1 MLIIFY
7 LKLHCCHL
15 YYFEGAELKSMNSFL
30 QPLTDRVTS
39 KKGMWIT
46 LGIWLLVTI
55 LLSVLA
61 PSAKEYEVSSIDS
74 IPADAKSII
83 AQEKV
88 DTYFKNNDGI
98 PAILV
103 FQSDDNKVEI
113 SDVNPLLEK
122 LDQVEGIKEYVPL
135 AKMPPQ
141 ATASFF
147 SKDQSTLILPL
158 TFESDLES
166 KEIRTALE
174 KIDGIVKKD
183 TDLTLYTTGP
193 AGIAVDS
200 LNLFSRADFV
210 LLFSTVGLILV
221 LLIVI
226 YRSPL
231 LALIPLFA
239 AAFVYQAV
247 NQILGLM
254 GKAGLLISNQTFS
267 IMTILLFA
275 AVIDYSLFVFSRY
288 REELKKF
295 DSKHDAMKHAMRETG
310 LPVFFS
316 GGTVLAAMLV
326 LFFAEFGD
334 YRNFAPVFAAVML
347 VIMLAS
353 ITLVPALFTLFGRKS
368 FWPKIPRVGE
378 EGVKSNSIWSK
389 IGKFVVKKPIVA
401 ASVIGI
407 ILLASAL
414 NMFNLKYEFDTMKS
428 FPKDMPSRQGYEI
441 LEEKFEKG
449 DLAATTVLFEAKE
462 EISPEQQAAL
472 LETLAD
478 QDLVSNVR
486 PTGTTND
493 QKAVQYSLTF
503 KESPYAVETMDALET
518 MRDNADKLVTE
529 SNLDGELHFA
539 GETAKKVDDRATN
552 DRDLIV
558 IVLLESLLIFVM
570 LIVLTKSFKMPI
582 YMMGTI
588 LISFLAAVGLGMFLS
603 NLFFDIDTIS
613 NRVPLYAFVFLVALG
628 IDYNIILIS
637 RFMEE
642 RKKYPVKKA
651 VELAVATT
659 GGVISS
665 AGIILAATFAV
676 LMTQPIQLLFVF
688 GFIVAVGI
696 LLDTFLIRGI
706 LLPALIIFFEKD
718 KPAAA
723 KDAQ

>member
-1 MLIIFY
+1 
-7 LKLHCCHL
+7 
-15 YYFEGAELKSMNSFL
+15 MNSFL
-30 QPLTDRVTS
+30 QSVTDRVTS

-46 LGIWLLVTI
+46 LGIWLLVTV

-88 DTYFKNNDGI
+88 DTYFKNNEGI

-113 SDVNPLLEK
+113 SDLNPLLEK

-135 AKMPPQ
+135 SKLPPQ

-147 SKDQSTLILPL
+147 SEDQSTLILPL
-158 TFESDLES
+158 TFESELES
-166 KEIRTALE
+166 KEIRTVLE
-174 KIDGIVKKD
+174 KIDGIVKKN
-183 TDLTLYTTGP
+183 TDLILYTTGP

-200 LNLFSRADFV
+200 LNLFSRADLV
-210 LLFSTVGLILV
+210 LLFSTVGLILI

-254 GKAGLLISNQTFS
+254 GKAGLLISSQTFS

-295 DSKHDAMKHAMRETG
+295 DSKYAAMKHAMRETG

-334 YRNFAPVFAAVML
+334 YRNFAPVFAAAML
-347 VIMLAS
+347 VIMFAS

-368 FWPKIPRVGE
+368 FWPRIPRVGE
-378 EGVKSNSIWSK
+378 EGVKSSSVWSK
-389 IGKFVVKKPIVA
+389 IGRFVVKKPVLS
-401 ASVIGI
+401 ASVIGV
-407 ILLASAL
+407 ILLVSAL
-414 NMFNLKYEFDTMKS
+414 NMLNLKYEFDTMKS
-428 FPKDMPSRQGYEI
+428 FPKDMPSRLGYEI

-449 DLAATTVLFEAKE
+449 DLAATTVLFEATE
-462 EISPEQQAAL
+462 AITPDQQAVL
-472 LETLAD
+472 LETLTD
-478 QDLVSNVR
+478 QNLVSNVR
-486 PTGTTND
+486 PNGTTTD
-493 QKAVQYSLTF
+493 QKVIQYSLTF
-503 KESPYAVETMDALET
+503 KESPYSVQTMNALEK
-518 MRDNADKLVTE
+518 MRDNADKLLTE

-558 IVLLESLLIFVM
+558 IVLLESLLIFAM

-603 NLFFDIDTIS
+603 SLFFDIHTIS
-613 NRVPLYAFVFLVALG
+613 NRVPLYSFVFLVALG

-642 RKKYPVKKA
+642 RKKHSVKEA
-651 VELAVATT
+651 VEIAVSTT

-718 KPAAA
+718 KPAAV
-723 KDAQ
+723 KDIQ